1 MSQTERPTWSLRYRP
16 RDWQTEALRFWEDEL
31 RGIVRVVTG
40 GGKTV
45 FAELCILRF
54 RERHPRGMV
63 IVLVPTITLLD
74 QWFVALQDELGVPKE
89 EIACFSSQEK
99 ASKPRTINLMVLNT
113 GRKLAP
119 KLARDREVML
129 IVDECHRAGSPANA
143 LAIQISPVAALGL
156 SATPERQSDQGF
168 QDHIAPALGSIIFRY
183 DYNQAYRDGVI
194 SPFELVNVRVELL
207 PDEEK
212 RYTQLS
218 RRAAL
223 ESRRLEQQGGS
234 DERLKRIL
242 LARAAIASTAAMRIP
257 VAAKLVEQNR
267 GRRTIVFHERISAA
281 NHLVGILNEREHCA
295 TVYHSRIGAS
305 LRRDNL
311 RLYRQGVFDVL
322 VTCRALDEG
331 MNAPETTVA
340 IIASSTSSERQRI
353 QRLGRVLRPA
363 PGKSHATIFTIYA
376 TDVEDRRLKEEEKK
390 LEGVAGVKWSR
401 GVRKKDG

>member
-1 MSQTERPTWSLRYRP
+1 MLH
-16 RDWQTEALRFWEDEL
+16 
-31 RGIVRVVTG
+31 
-40 GGKTV
+40 
-45 FAELCILRF
+45 F
-54 RERHPRGMV
+54 RERYPRGTF

-99 ASKPRTINLMVLNT
+99 GTKLKVVNLMVINT
-113 GRKLAP
+113 GRTLAP
-119 KLARDREVML
+119 RLARGQEVML
-129 IVDECHRAGSPANA
+129 VVDECHRAGSPANA
-143 LAIQISPVAALGL
+143 LALQILPIAALGL
-156 SATPERQSDQGF
+156 SATPERHSDEGF
-168 QDHIAPALGSIIFRY
+168 ENHVVPALGDIIFRY
-183 DYNQAYRDGVI
+183 DYTQAFRDGVI

-207 PDEEK
+207 PNEEK
-212 RYTQLS
+212 SYSQLS

-223 ESRRLEQQGGS
+223 ESKRLEQEGGS
-234 DERLKRIL
+234 EEKLKRIL
-242 LARAAIASTAAMRIP
+242 LARAAVASTAAMRIP

-267 GRRTIVFHERISAA
+267 GRRTIVFHERIGAA
-281 NHLVGILNEREHCA
+281 NRLLEILNAREHCA
-295 TVYHSRIGAS
+295 TVYHSKIGPA

-376 TDVEDRRLKEEEKK
+376 TDVEDRRLKEEAKK
-390 LEGVAGVKWSR
+390 LEGVAGVKWCR
-401 GVRKKDG
+401 GVSNRHG